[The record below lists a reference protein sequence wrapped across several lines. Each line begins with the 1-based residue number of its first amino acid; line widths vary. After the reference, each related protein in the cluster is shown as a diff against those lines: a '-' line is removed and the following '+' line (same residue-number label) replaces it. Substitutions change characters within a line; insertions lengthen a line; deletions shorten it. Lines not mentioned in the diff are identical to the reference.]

1 MYIFVTGL
9 AQTGFIVMQERFR
22 FRIKCYL
29 ACLLTGTTVTAL
41 MAQSLPQYSTQQRV
55 QQLDLQRNLTTVEAR
70 NYQQALTKARQLNR
84 PIEQRRADGTVL
96 VLRGISERGELL
108 YDATYSATRAAQ
120 STRTTSLYAGGSL
133 GVSLSGSTLTDKLGI
148 WDGGKVRDTHVEFRN
163 GTSESRVKQADNAS
177 TFDSHATHV
186 SGILM
191 AGGVNPQVKGMAFGT
206 NLRAYDFR
214 SDVSEMSAA
223 AANLLV
229 SNHSYGSQAGWILN
243 DERTS
248 ASKWEWWGDTTI
260 SKTEDY
266 KFGVYNESARSWD
279 QIAQNAP
286 YYLIVKSAGNN
297 HGSNGPGD
305 GQPYYLGISNNTSTA
320 PRNKQ
325 DGYDQ
330 ISTYGTAKNILA
342 VGAISTLSF
351 GYNQANDVSLGDFSS
366 WGPTDDGRIKPDIVG
381 VGVSVLSASS
391 GTDSAYVS
399 YNGTSMSSPNV
410 AGSVLLLQELFAQR
424 NNGRFLRASTLK
436 GLVLHTA
443 DEAGNAP
450 GPDYRNGWGLLNTEH
465 AGRAIL
471 NTDQSYLVDERTLN
485 QGETYTLPVVA
496 SGRGPLVVT
505 ICWTDPA
512 GTATSALNDR
522 TPRLVND
529 LDVRI
534 SDGTAT
540 VQPWILDPANPAN
553 SATRGDNSRDNVE
566 QVLIA
571 NPIPGKSYTLTITH
585 KGTLSGTKQ
594 DYGLLV
600 SGIGGNPYCESK
612 ATATAD
618 TKISRVQF
626 GSINQTGADGCT
638 TYSSFLSV
646 NTAVQA
652 TQQLP
657 LTVSL
662 GTCGATKNAVVK
674 AFIDWN
680 QNGSFDD
687 AGETVATSGVLS
699 NANQFS
705 TTVTVPATVQSGQIL
720 RLRIVATE
728 TDNAAIVTACGDY
741 GNGETQ
747 DYVLNVV
754 QTVNDIGAAALVSPE
769 ANLCGQT
776 STDLTVAVRVRN
788 FGSAEQ
794 RNVPISVTIT
804 DSNGGAVAT
813 LSGSVPVVAPF
824 RESLLTMKTPTG
836 ITLSPG
842 QTYRFAIT
850 TALNN
855 DLNLANNTLI
865 ETRTTTPAPTNGLFS
880 ATRCG
885 SDTAISLRNTG
896 GGTAYWYD
904 TPTGGNLLAAGN
916 QVAIKSL
923 PTTGQF
929 YAVLN
934 DFAGTIGPA
943 DKRAFGGGSYAG
955 NFGPAP
961 LVSTRV
967 PLLIERARLYIASA
981 GKLTFTVRKF
991 DNTAI
996 SSVTLDVLPTRNQSL
1011 TAVNSSGQLVDDA
1024 DDQGAVYALNL
1035 RIPNPGDYKITVD
1048 YAEGASIFRSNSAV
1062 TGLPYEIKTGS
1073 GAPIMSIK
1081 GALFNTSDTLKTAWY
1096 YFYDMRVRSLD
1107 CPALQRTPVPTTPGT
1122 AATAT
1127 ISTNGSTSICQG
1139 GTVSL
1144 QANTGTELG
1153 YQWYRNEQAISGAVN
1168 STLQATVT
1176 GNYTVQVTNGCLPVR
1191 SVAVAVVVRSAQ
1203 VPVITATGFTLTSN
1217 ATGNIQWLLDG
1228 VPIPGATTPVFTAVK
1243 SGRYAVRGSVNGCGE
1258 AISNDVLLTILATEP
1273 DPLDEEIL
1281 VYPNPATRQ
1290 LTVSVASPGPYAPTL
1305 RLTDVRG
1312 VTVRRAVLQ
1321 RDGLNRSAV
1330 LDVGD
1335 LPAGPFFVVITDE
1348 RTQRVRTKRIRKQ

>member
-1 MYIFVTGL
+1 
-9 AQTGFIVMQERFR
+9 MQKRFR
-22 FRIKCYL
+22 FRIEWFL
-29 ACLLTGTTVTAL
+29 ASLFIGATVTAL
-41 MAQSLPQYSTQQRV
+41 TAQPLPQYSAQQRMR
-55 QQLDLQRNLTTVEAR
+55 QLDLQKNLTVFQTENYQRALIEAR
-70 NYQQALTKARQLNR
+70 RLNR
-84 PIEQRRADGTVL
+84 PVEQRRADGTVVIL
-96 VLRGISERGELL
+96 DGISERGELL
-108 YDATYSATRAAQ
+108 YKATYSATRAAQ
-120 STRTTSLYAGGSL
+120 TTRTTSLYAGGSL

-148 WDGGKVRDTHVEFRN
+148 WDGGKVRTTHAEFRN
-163 GTSESRVKQADNAS
+163 GASGSRVTQVDNAG

-186 SGILM
+186 AGILM
-191 AGGVNPQVKGMAFGT
+191 AGGVNPEVKGMAFGT
-206 NLRAYDFR
+206 TLRAYDFR

-229 SNHSYGSQAGWILN
+229 SNHSYGAQAGWIFN
-243 DERTS
+243 DDRTTTT
-248 ASKWEWWGDTTI
+248 KWEWWGDTTV
-260 SKTEDY
+260 SETEDY
-266 KFGVYNESARSWD
+266 KFGLYNESARSWD

-286 YYLIVKSAGNN
+286 YYLIVKSAGNS
-297 HGSNGPGD
+297 HSSNGPGD
-305 GQPYYLGISNNTSTA
+305 GQPYFFSTSNRTSMA
-320 PRNKQ
+320 PRGRQ

-330 ISTYGTAKNILA
+330 IGTTSTAKNILS
-342 VGAISTLSF
+342 VGAISTLNF

-381 VGVSVLSASS
+381 VGVSVLSASA
-391 GTDSAYVS
+391 GTDSAYVT

-450 GPDYRNGWGLLNTEH
+450 GPDYRNGWGLLNAER
-465 AGRAIL
+465 AGRALL
-471 NTDQSYLVDERTLN
+471 NTDQNYIVDERTLN
-485 QGETYTLPVVA
+485 QSETYSLAVVA

-505 ICWTDPA
+505 ICWNDPA
-512 GTATSALNDR
+512 GAALSDLNNR
-522 TPRLVND
+522 SPRLVND
-529 LDVRI
+529 LDVRL
-534 SDGTAT
+534 SDGSAII
-540 VQPWILDPANPAN
+540 QPWILDPNNPA
-553 SATRGDNSRDNVE
+553 SPATRGDNVRDNVE
-566 QVLIA
+566 QVLIE
-571 NPIPGKSYTLTITH
+571 NPIPGKTYTLTITH

-594 DYGLLV
+594 DYALLV
-600 SGIGGNPYCESK
+600 SGIGGSAYCESK
-612 ATATAD
+612 ATSASGP
-618 TKISRVQF
+618 KISRVQF
-626 GSINQTGADGCT
+626 GSINQSGADGCPA
-638 TYSSFLSV
+638 YSDFLSV
-646 NTAVQA
+646 STAVQA

-662 GTCGATKNAVVK
+662 GTCGTTRNAVVK

-699 NANQFS
+699 NTDQFS
-705 TTVTVPATVQSGQIL
+705 TTVTVPATAQSGQIV
-720 RLRIVATE
+720 RLRIVTTE
-728 TDNAAIVTACGDY
+728 TDNAATVNACGNY
-741 GNGETQ
+741 GNGEMQ

-754 QTVNDIGAAALVSPE
+754 QTINDIGATALVSPQSD
-769 ANLCGQT
+769 LCGQT
-776 STDLTVAVRVRN
+776 NTGLTVAVRVRN

-794 RNVPISVTIT
+794 RNVPVSVTIT
-804 DSNGGAVAT
+804 DANDNPVAT
-813 LSGSVPVVAPF
+813 VAGTVPSVAPF
-824 RESLLTMKTPTG
+824 RESLLTLKTPAG
-836 ITLSPG
+836 VTLSPG

-850 TALNN
+850 TALGN
-855 DLNLANNTLI
+855 DLNLTNNTLV

-904 TPTGGNLLAAGN
+904 SPVGGNLLAAGN
-916 QVAIKSL
+916 QIAIKTL
-923 PTTGQF
+923 PATGQF

-967 PLLIERARLYIASA
+967 PLLIERARLYIGSA

-1011 TAVNSSGQLVDDA
+1011 TAVNSSGQLADDP

-1035 RIPNPGDYKITVD
+1035 RIPTPGDYKITID

-1062 TGLPYEIKTGS
+1062 AGFPYEIKTGS
-1073 GAPIMSIK
+1073 GAPIMTIK
-1081 GALFNTSDTLKTAWY
+1081 GSLFNTSDTLKTAWY
-1096 YFYDMRVRSLD
+1096 YFYDMAVRSLD
-1107 CPALQRTPVPTTPGT
+1107 CPALERTPVSTTPGT

-1127 ISTNGSTSICQG
+1127 VAANGSTSICEG
-1139 GTVSL
+1139 GNVLL
-1144 QANTGTELG
+1144 QANTGADLS
-1153 YQWYRNEQAISGAVN
+1153 YQWYRDEQAISGAVS
-1168 STLQATVT
+1168 STLLANRT
-1176 GNYTVQVTNGCLPVR
+1176 GNYTVQVANGCLPVR
-1191 SVAVAVVVRSAQ
+1191 SAAVAVAVQSAQ

-1217 ATGNIQWLLDG
+1217 ATGTIQWLLNG
-1228 VPIPGATTPVFTAVK
+1228 IPIPGATGPTFTVVQ
-1243 SGRYAVRGSVNGCGE
+1243 SGRYSVRGSVNGCGE
-1258 AISNDVLLTILATEP
+1258 AISADVVLTILATELAP
-1273 DPLDEEIL
+1273 QDETIS

-1290 LTVSVASPGPYAPTL
+1290 VTVSVAGVAPYSSTI

-1312 VTVRRAVLQ
+1312 LTVSTAVLQ
-1321 RDGLNRSAV
+1321 RDGKNRSAE
-1330 LDVGD
+1330 LDVTN
-1335 LPAGPFFVVITDE
+1335 LPGGTFFVVVSDDQA
-1348 RTQRVRTKRIRKQ
+1348 QRVWVKRIYKQ

>member
-1 MYIFVTGL
+1 
-9 AQTGFIVMQERFR
+9 MQKRLQFR
-22 FRIKCYL
+22 VEWLL
-29 ACLLTGTTVTAL
+29 ACLLTGIAVTAL
-41 MAQSLPQYSTQQRV
+41 TAQSLPQYSRQQRV
-55 QQLDLQRNLTTVEAR
+55 QQLDLQRKLTTVETG
-70 NYQQALTKARQLNR
+70 NYQRALTEARRLNR
-84 PIEQRRADGTVL
+84 PVEQRRSNGTVL
-96 VLRGISERGELL
+96 VLRGVSERGELL
-108 YDATYSATRAAQ
+108 YDATYSVTRAAQ

-133 GVSLSGSTLTDKLGI
+133 GVSLSGNTLIDKLGI
-148 WDGGKVRDTHVEFRN
+148 WDGGKVRSTHVEFRN
-163 GTSESRVKQADNAS
+163 GASGSRVTQVDNAT
-177 TFDSHATHV
+177 TFDSHASHV
-186 SGILM
+186 AGILV
-191 AGGVNPQVKGMAFGT
+191 AGGVNPQVKGMAFGA

-214 SDVSEMSAA
+214 SDVSEMSATA
-223 AANLLV
+223 ATLLV
-229 SNHSYGSQAGWILN
+229 SNHSYGSQAGWIFN
-243 DERTS
+243 DSRLTNT
-248 ASKWEWWGDTTI
+248 KWEWWGDTTV
-260 SKTEDY
+260 SQTEDY

-286 YYLIVKSAGNN
+286 HYLIVKSAGNN

-305 GQPYYLGISNNTSTA
+305 GQPYFLGTSDNTSTA

-325 DGYDQ
+325 DSYDQ
-330 ISTYGTAKNILA
+330 VSTYGTAKNILT
-342 VGAISTLSF
+342 VGAISTLDF
-351 GYNQANDVSLGDFSS
+351 GYNQAADVSLGGFSS

-381 VGVSVLSASS
+381 VGVNVLSASS
-391 GTDSAYVS
+391 ETDSAYVS

-410 AGSVLLLQELFAQR
+410 AGSTLLLQELFAQR
-424 NNGRFLRASTLK
+424 NNGKFMRASTLK

-450 GPDYRNGWGLLNTEH
+450 GPDYRNGWGLLNAER

-471 NTDQSYLVDERTLN
+471 NTDQNYLIDERTMA

-505 ICWTDPA
+505 ICWTDPV
-512 GTATSALNDR
+512 GTATLALNDR

-529 LDVRI
+529 LDIRV
-534 SDGTAT
+534 SDGKTT
-540 VQPWILDPANPAN
+540 VQPWILDPDNPANPA
-553 SATRGDNSRDNVE
+553 TRGNNIRDNVE
-566 QVLIA
+566 QVLIE
-571 NPIPGKSYTLTITH
+571 NPIPGKSYTLTVTH
-585 KGTLSGTKQ
+585 KGTLSGTSQ

-600 SGIGGNPYCESK
+600 SGMGGKAYCESN

-626 GSINQTGADGCT
+626 GSINQAGSDGCT
-638 TYSSFLSV
+638 TYSDFSAV
-646 NTAVQA
+646 RTAVQA

-699 NANQFS
+699 NTDQFS

-728 TDNAAIVTACGDY
+728 TDNAATVTACGTY

-747 DYVLNVV
+747 DYLLNVV
-754 QTVNDIGAAALVSPE
+754 QTVNDIGVASLVSPE

-776 STDLTVAVRVRN
+776 NTDLTVAVRVRN

-794 RNVPISVTIT
+794 RNVPVSVSIT
-804 DSNGGAVAT
+804 DATGSSVAT
-813 LSGSVPVVAPF
+813 LTGTVPVVASF
-824 RESLLTMKTPTG
+824 RESLLTLR
-836 ITLSPG
+836 TLAGVTLTPG

-850 TALNN
+850 TALGN
-855 DLNLANNTLI
+855 DLNGSNNTLI
-865 ETRTTTPAPTNGLFS
+865 ETRTTTAAPTNGLFS
-880 ATRCG
+880 AIRCG

-896 GGTAYWYD
+896 GGTAFWYD
-904 TPTGGNLLAAGN
+904 APTGGNLLAAGN
-916 QVAIKSL
+916 QVAIKTL

-943 DKRAFGGGSYAG
+943 DKRTFGGGSYAG

-996 SSVTLDVLPTRNQSL
+996 SSVTLDVLPTRNQSI
-1011 TAVNSSGQLVDDA
+1011 TAVNGSGQLADDP

-1035 RIPNPGDYKITVD
+1035 RIPTPGDYKITID

-1062 TGLPYEIKTGS
+1062 TGLPYEIKTAS
-1073 GAPIMSIK
+1073 GAPVMTIK
-1081 GALFNTSDTLKTAWY
+1081 GALFNASDTLKTAWY
-1096 YFYDMRVRSLD
+1096 YFYDLAVRSLD
-1107 CPALQRTPVPTTPGT
+1107 CPALQRTPVPTTSGT

-1127 ISTNGSTSICQG
+1127 ITANGSTSVCQG
-1139 GTVSL
+1139 GAVTL
-1144 QANTGTELG
+1144 QANAGTDFL
-1153 YQWYRNEQAISGAVN
+1153 YQWYRNERAIPGAVS
-1168 STLQATVT
+1168 STLQANAT
-1176 GNYTVQVTNGCLPVR
+1176 GNYVVQVSNSCLPVR
-1191 SVAVAVVVRSAQ
+1191 SAAVAVAVRTAE
-1203 VPVITATGFTLTSN
+1203 VPVITTTGFTLTAN
-1217 ATGNIQWLLDG
+1217 ATGNIQWLRDG
-1228 VPIPGATTPVFTAVK
+1228 VPIPGATGPSLVVVQ

-1258 AISNDVLLTILATEP
+1258 TISNDVFLTILATEP
-1273 DPLDEEIL
+1273 EPQDEAVL

-1290 LTVSVASPGPYAPTL
+1290 LTVSVVSSGSYAPTV

-1312 VTVRRAVLQ
+1312 VTVRTGVLQ
-1321 RDGLNRSAV
+1321 RDGKNRSAV
-1330 LDVGD
+1330 LDVAD
-1335 LPAGPFFVVITDE
+1335 LPAGLFFVVVSDDQAQHV
-1348 RTQRVRTKRIRKQ
+1348 RVKRVRKQ